1 MSASRSLDNLKSESE
16 PAKMLPFFLPF
27 LQTCQSYKQQLSALS
42 PYQPAS
48 SSADAVTHVPHNRL
62 CATMADRS
70 SSTSHSSAAV
80 LPHDA
85 CSRSPGMTKGCAIN
99 QSRDNICTVPKSYS
113 ATAVFSTKGSMEAYL
128 QNSMVCVNGGCSLT
142 QMEQNG
148 NGASL
153 KRAACDVCVE
163 LQGAGNANKRGRM
176 MKAAEQRSGA
186 GNDDDDGVER
196 VAGGLEEM
204 FAKLRSASTQPRVV
218 SDTGVNM
225 LRSSSTEVGAGVE
238 TKAASKE
245 PHYRGVRRRP
255 WGKYAAEIRDSAR
268 QGARIWLG
276 TFATAVEAALAYDR
290 AAYGMRGARAMLNF
304 PMPGVH
310 PTPPHLFPA
319 IPSPITPPTPQR
331 RAPAQLHS
339 LPTPLLRPP
348 AVNSLVLHSR
358 LPTHNTLISSASPSL
373 VQPQLAQFNP
383 NPHLSALLHTA
394 IPLHSLIRPTHYYP
408 AQNVLQA
415 LPRHPA
421 SAQNAFLPA
430 AGNICFQDPSL
441 FTQKSLHG
449 VGLPYLQEAHSKD
462 QSLSFSSLQHRS
474 QSLNAP
480 NLPNSPHQMA
490 AMQGTAQSSFEASN
504 STSLISLQG
513 SLQQVVSSTRAAIS
527 LGSATPA
534 QTAHNV
540 SSEENA
546 GPASTSLASTD
557 NVHELSSSAASSDE
571 SDVDRL
577 PALHDMS
584 HLLPDWQPM
593 WDLHPLHEEDQ
604 YSTYSD
610 AEESEEILQ
619 FLPFS
624 A

>member
-1 MSASRSLDNLKSESE
+1 MSASRSHDNLKSESE

-27 LQTCQSYKQQLSALS
+27 LQTCQSYQQQFSALS
-42 PYQPAS
+42 SYQPAICA
-48 SSADAVTHVPHNRL
+48 ADAITHVPHNRV
-62 CATMADRS
+62 CATMAGRS
-70 SSTSHSSAAV
+70 SSTSVAV

-85 CSRSPGMTKGCAIN
+85 CSRSPGMAKECAIN
-99 QSRDNICTVPKSYS
+99 QSRDNVSAVPNSYS
-113 ATAVFSTKGSMEAYL
+113 ATAVFSTKGSIDAYW
-128 QNSMVCVNGGCSLT
+128 QKSMVCVSGRCSL

-148 NGASL
+148 KGAAL
-153 KRAACDVCVE
+153 KRAACEVCAE
-163 LQGAGNANKRGRM
+163 LQASGNSNKRGRM
-176 MKAAEQRSGA
+176 NMEAAEQRRGGA
-186 GNDDDDGVER
+186 GDDGGVER

-204 FAKLRSASTQPRVV
+204 FAKLRSASTQPRVA

-225 LRSSSTEVGAGVE
+225 LSSSSAEVGAGVGA
-238 TKAASKE
+238 KAASKE

-319 IPSPITPPTPQR
+319 IPAPITPPTPQR
-331 RAPAQLHS
+331 QPAPAQLHS

-348 AVNSLVLHSR
+348 AVTSLALHTR
-358 LPTHNTLISSASPSL
+358 LPAHNTLISSASSSL
-373 VQPQLAQFNP
+373 VQPQLAHFNP
-383 NPHLSALLHTA
+383 NHLSTLLHTA

-421 SAQNAFLPA
+421 STQNAFLPA
-430 AGNICFQDPSL
+430 AGNICFQDPPL
-441 FTQKSLHG
+441 LTQKSLNG
-449 VGLPYLQEAHSKD
+449 VGLPYLQEAHSND
-462 QSLSFSSLQHRS
+462 QSLSFSTLQYRS
-474 QSLNAP
+474 QSSTAP
-480 NLPNSPHQMA
+480 NLPISSHQIA
-490 AMQGTAQSSFEASN
+490 AMQGTAPSFFEAINSN
-504 STSLISLQG
+504 SSISLQG
-513 SLQQVVSSTRAAIS
+513 SLQQVVSSARAVKS

-534 QTAHNV
+534 QTLHNV

-546 GPASTSLASTD
+546 GPASTSMVSTD
-557 NVHELSSSAASSDE
+557 NIHELSSSAASSDE
-571 SDVDRL
+571 SDIDRL

-604 YSTYSD
+604 YATYSD